1 MPRKSKSIKSKSMKK
16 KSMKMKSKSMKP
28 KSMKMKPN
36 SMKPKSMK
44 AKEAVARCMKC
55 RENKQMINMSV
66 IVLSNGR
73 SAMSGVCQCGTKM
86 FKFVSAP
93 K

>member
-1 MPRKSKSIKSKSMKK
+1 MPRKSKSMKS
-16 KSMKMKSKSMKP
+16 KSMKMKSKSIKTKINEDEK
-28 KSMKMKPN
+28 KSMKSVPMK
-36 SMKPKSMK
+36 MK

>member
-1 MPRKSKSIKSKSMKK
+1 MPRKSKSMKK
-16 KSMKMKSKSMKP
+16 KLMKMKSKSMKP
-28 KSMKMKPN
+28 KSIKMKKK
-36 SMKPKSMK
+36 SMKSAPMKMK

>member
-1 MPRKSKSIKSKSMKK
+1 MLLLIINMPRKSKSMKSKSMK
-16 KSMKMKSKSMKP
+16 MRSKSMKP
-28 KSMKMKPN
+28 KSMKMK
-36 SMKPKSMK
+36 KQSMK
-44 AKEAVARCMKC
+44 AKEAIARCMKC

>member
-1 MPRKSKSIKSKSMKK
+1 
-16 KSMKMKSKSMKP
+16 
-28 KSMKMKPN
+28 
-36 SMKPKSMK
+36 MK